1 MNYFKKSN
9 GKEKGKLVSY
19 PTIEYWL
26 TFFLR
31 LVLNILLTSLPH
43 QYLDLICRIIKKSK
57 LKRSLVPENTSE
69 NKTTEHITVKETTRY
84 SLSSKIVDDKGIQSN
99 IQNRRH

>member
-1 MNYFKKSN
+1 
-9 GKEKGKLVSY
+9 
-19 PTIEYWL
+19 
-26 TFFLR
+26 
-31 LVLNILLTSLPH
+31 
-43 QYLDLICRIIKKSK
+43 